1 MADDYLKRIQQA
13 QFSTGFGTDNLT
25 GMQGTGFGTSLQN
38 SDIWTQAQMLENKY
52 KSQIQIAASI
62 NPLETSKVMNEFM
75 GEALDMLFSSLSTP
89 SSVSGHGVRET
100 DNAEET
106 NEPEDTQQADQT
118 SEVKDTDDIQE
129 AGKTTEEQKTDTA
142 KKSDKSSKTKLSSE
156 YSQKYID
163 EIDKYFEDVSK
174 GVSGNSATTFI
185 KAWEDPKVSTG
196 DKIKILKHY
205 REAAK
210 EHGYKD
216 STTWKEEAIVK
227 ELHDKIKT
235 DSSASEVLDSIID
248 LNNLLG
254 TDKKG
259 NQRYSAALYKN
270 SAQFAI
276 DLYLK
281 AQKEGM
287 LEDALEVIPPTETIQ
302 KTLRLGKE
310 TKAIQELI
318 QGLNDNAG
326 RKNAE
331 TKADKFGL
339 DEQRAKQLDREF
351 DLMAQGYNGTFS
363 DGVGL
368 EYDFLPKLFEAGRY
382 TEDEQLYLLNTAF
395 EKSKTNK
402 NKKGEISDF
411 VKVFRAMSSKGEEE
425 YLPKI
430 LNLYAKFQKS

>member
-1 MADDYLKRIQQA
+1 MADDYLKRIQQS

-25 GMQGTGFGTSLQN
+25 GMQGAGFGTSLQN

-89 SSVSGHGVRET
+89 SSVSGHG
-100 DNAEET
+100 A
-106 NEPEDTQQADQT
+106 
-118 SEVKDTDDIQE
+118 SKTDDTQE
-129 AGKTTEEQKTDTA
+129 AGKT
-142 KKSDKSSKTKLSSE
+142 SKTKQSSE
-156 YSQKYID
+156 YAQKYID
-163 EIDKYFEDVSK
+163 KIDKYFEDISK

-210 EHGYKD
+210 EHGFKD
-216 STTWKEEAIVK
+216 YATWKDEAIVK

-235 DSSASEVLDSIID
+235 DSSVSEVLDSIIE

-259 NQRYSAALYKN
+259 NQRYAAALYKN